1 MAQGVVFELAVLHL
15 PHRLAAK
22 DFGRVCKMLPI
33 AGSLEIKL
41 EVAGGKAG
49 HGGSRRGGG
58 CKGDVAK
65 HRRACGSRQI
75 VLRQTAFDIKILEV
89 LPGVGLQ
96 VEQGMKFERRTGIRQ
111 ALQVDFISH
120 QRGADIVISV
130 NGSPDFGSEIAD
142 FTVHIH
148 HSLDL
153 ALPQVGSE
161 PQTVQMIFGYLQRFE
176 IDIGLK

>member
-1 MAQGVVFELAVLHL
+1 MFPA
-15 PHRLAAK
+15 
-22 DFGRVCKMLPI
+22 
-33 AGSLEIKL
+33 AGSLEIEE
-41 EVAGGKAG
+41 EVARGNTG
-49 HGGSRRGGG
+49 HGGSRRGGCG
-58 CKGDVAK
+58 KGNVAE
-65 HRRACGSRQI
+65 HRRARGTRQI

-120 QRGADIVISV
+120 QRGADIVTSV
-130 NGSPDFGSEIAD
+130 NDSPDLGSNIAKV
-142 FTVHIH
+142 TGHIH
-148 HSLDL
+148 HGLGL

>member
-1 MAQGVVFELAVLHL
+1 MFPA
-15 PHRLAAK
+15 
-22 DFGRVCKMLPI
+22 
-33 AGSLEIKL
+33 AGSLEIKE
-41 EVAGGKAG
+41 EVARGNTG
-49 HGGSRRGGG
+49 HGGSRRGGCG
-58 CKGDVAK
+58 KGNVAE
-65 HRRACGSRQI
+65 HRRARGTRQI

-89 LPGVGLQ
+89 LAGMGLQ

-142 FTVHIH
+142 FTGHIH
-148 HSLDL
+148 HGLGL

-161 PQTVQMIFGYLQRFE
+161 LQMVQTVTGNFHRLQV
-176 IDIGLK
+176 DLGL